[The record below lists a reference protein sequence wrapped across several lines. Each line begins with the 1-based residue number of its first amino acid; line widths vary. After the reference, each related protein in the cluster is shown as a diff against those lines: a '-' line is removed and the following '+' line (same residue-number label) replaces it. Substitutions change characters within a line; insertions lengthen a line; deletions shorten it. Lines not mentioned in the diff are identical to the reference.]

1 MAAKELLRAIVGAD
15 KNHIV
20 DAGVFDVF
28 SGQGVPIGK
37 KSVAV
42 EVFLQP
48 KGKSFNEIDLKAI
61 SDAIIANAAKKGAE
75 LRS

>member
-1 MAAKELLRAIVGAD
+1 MLGYSMFFRPR
-15 KNHIV
+15 
-20 DAGVFDVF
+20 
-28 SGQGVPIGK
+28 VPIGK